1 MQAEDDLH
9 TIAVREKAAIIAA
22 CVQAFPQLQG
32 DVEDLF
38 HEVLLEGLEKAR
50 TEGFLP
56 GQGWAAWLRWMIRN
70 RALDRLRVRE
80 RELFSSWTQRQ
91 GTCGQ
96 PEVPDPSPLPSSVVA
111 EQERRQRQGLLL
123 SQVLAEFTRW
133 CETRSDG
140 FRMKTIYE
148 RRVRGESPEAIA
160 RELGL
165 SRNTVDVTVKRAREW
180 IYGRICQVDVD
191 YTVFQ
196 TLHEGRTPPADRAL
210 PGRGKK
216 NSPPIRPPL
225 VGAPL
230 PGGSVQNLPCSH
242 ASLADVVHWVVTE
255 LGAFC
260 PSPER
265 LAAYAANPRASEYCD
280 VHYHVQ
286 RAACRICQTELGVI
300 TRGG

>member
-1 MQAEDDLH
+1 MKAEDDLH
-9 TIAVREKAAIIAA
+9 TIAVREKGAIIAA
-22 CVQAFPQLQG
+22 CVQAFPQLQA
-32 DVEDLF
+32 DAEDLF

-50 TEGFLP
+50 TESFVP

-91 GTCGQ
+91 GTCWQ
-96 PEVPDPSPLPSSVVA
+96 PEVPDPSPLPSSLVA
-111 EQERRQRQGLLL
+111 ERERRKRQGLLL

-133 CETRSDG
+133 CEARADG

-160 RELGL
+160 RDLGI
-165 SRNTVDVTVKRAREW
+165 SRNTVDVMVKRAREW

-196 TLHEGRTPPADRAL
+196 TLHAGRTPPAEIE
-210 PGRGKK
+210 PSGRREK
-216 NSPPIRPPL
+216 NSPVAGPPL
-225 VGAPL
+225 KGASL
-230 PGGSVQNLPCSH
+230 PGASAKNPPSSP

-265 LAAYAANPRASEYCD
+265 LAAYRRTPHISELED
-280 VHYHVQ
+280 VRYHVEVVK
-286 RAACRICQTELGVI
+286 CKICSAGL
-300 TRGG
+300 

>member
-1 MQAEDDLH
+1 MLGVEGEDDLH

-22 CVQAFPQLQG
+22 CGRAFPQLQA

-50 TEGFLP
+50 REGFLP

-91 GTCGQ
+91 GTSYQ
-96 PEVPDPSPLPSSVVA
+96 PDVPDPSPLPSRVVT
-111 EQERRQRQGLLL
+111 EHERRQRQGVLL

-133 CETRSDG
+133 CEARADG

-160 RELGL
+160 RDLGV

-196 TLHEGRTPPADRAL
+196 TLHEGRTPPADRAP
-210 PGRGKK
+210 PGRGEK
-216 NSPPIRPPL
+216 NSPAVRPP
-225 VGAPL
+225 VVRASP
-230 PGGSVQNLPCSH
+230 PRGSTEGVPSSP

-265 LAAYAANPRASEYCD
+265 LAAYRRTPHIPELED
-280 VHYHVQ
+280 VRYHVEVVK
-286 RAACRICQTELGVI
+286 CKICSAGL
-300 TRGG
+300 